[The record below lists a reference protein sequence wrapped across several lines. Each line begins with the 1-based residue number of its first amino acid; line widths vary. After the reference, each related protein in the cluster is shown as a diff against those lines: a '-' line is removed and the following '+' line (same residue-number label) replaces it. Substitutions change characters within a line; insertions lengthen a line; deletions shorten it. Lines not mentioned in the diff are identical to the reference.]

1 MSSSIK
7 EKTIKGG
14 LWNGIEQFGKQVVQ
28 FLIGVAMA
36 RLLSPNDFGMYAI
49 VILVVNFSNV
59 LINSGF
65 MQALIQKEKVT
76 QKHYSTVFWFSV
88 LVSVIIYLIFFF
100 LAPLLAVFFNHPT
113 LVKYFRVVS
122 LVIFFVPINVVTTTI
137 LNRKFDFKSPAII
150 ILTAS
155 TASGIAGILMA
166 LNGFGIWALIT
177 QNIVLQA
184 SMTTGFWIAA
194 KWRPELLFSQK
205 AFSSLFSYGSKILI
219 SDVIDFSFRN
229 SYTVVIG
236 KFFSTRELG
245 YYNRANSFPNVI
257 NNIFTSVLGKVS
269 FVSLSALQNDIKKLK
284 SSFIRTIKLQAFLL
298 LPVMM
303 IFALISDSFI
313 EIVLTKKWM
322 PIVPY
327 IKILCISL
335 SFYAL
340 MKVNSILLKA
350 LGKSNVY
357 LKLEIYTKVILI
369 VTLFFTYKYTLQIVL
384 WGNVLSYAI
393 AFGIYAY
400 ETSKQIK
407 YKLFSQLS
415 DVAIPL
421 MTTLFSAAAI
431 LFFQSII
438 SNKLIDM
445 FISPIVG
452 ILTYFLLSHIFQ
464 KEQIIEVKNIIYTI
478 IQRK

>member
-14 LWNGIEQFGKQVVQ
+14 LWNGIEQLGKQVIQ
-28 FLIGVAMA
+28 FIFGVIMA
-36 RLLSPNDFGMYAI
+36 RLLSPNDFGLYAI
-49 VILVVNFSNV
+49 VVLIVNFSNV
-59 LINSGF
+59 LINGGF

-76 QKHYSTVFWFSV
+76 QRHYSSVFWFSV
-88 LVSVIIYLIFFF
+88 LVSLLIYVIFFF
-100 LAPLLAVFFNHPT
+100 LAPVLARFFDELT
-113 LVKYFRVVS
+113 LTKYFRIVS
-122 LVIFFVPINVVTTTI
+122 LVILFVPLNVITTTI
-137 LNRKFDFKSPAII
+137 LNRNFDFKSPAII
-150 ILTAS
+150 MLTSS
-155 TASGIAGILMA
+155 TASGITGVLMA
-166 LNGFGIWALIT
+166 LYGFGIWALVA
-177 QNIVLQA
+177 QNIVLRVA
-184 SMTTGFWIAA
+184 MVIGFWMAT
-194 KWRPELLFSQK
+194 KWRPKLLFGK
-205 AFSSLFSYGSKILI
+205 KEFSSLFSYGSKILI

-229 SYTVVIG
+229 VYTVVIG
-236 KFFSTRELG
+236 KFFSTKELG

-269 FVSLSALQNDIKKLK
+269 FVSLSALQSDVKKLK
-284 SSFIRTIKLQAFLL
+284 STFIRTIKLQAFML

-303 IFALISDSFI
+303 VFALISDSFI
-313 EIVLTKKWM
+313 EIILTKKWM

-335 SFYAL
+335 SFNAL

-350 LGKSNVY
+350 LGKSNIY
-357 LKLEIYTKVILI
+357 LKLEIYTKTILI

-407 YKLFSQLS
+407 YKLLSQLS

-421 MTTLFSAAAI
+421 MATLFSAVAI
-431 LFFQSII
+431 LFFQSLI
-438 SNKLIDM
+438 SNKFIDM

-464 KEQIIEVKNIIYTI
+464 KEQILELKTIIYTI
-478 IQRK
+478 IKRK